1 MSHLVAM
8 LVADLASLT
17 LGALSVAMA
26 AAVVAWCAY
35 RGHRLARR
43 AAQVVFLALDGRTDE
58 ARIQARSERGGLAPL
73 VEALSGVL
81 SAPSARPL
89 WRDAAAL
96 VSLGVFPALLFA
108 RGLAALDAGAPAD
121 RIAAAS
127 ALLGWGSV
135 LLPVIGGASLAVVE
149 LGRGS
154 ARAIRGSCVS
164 LLAKSVRAAVD
175 AELNQA
181 HRRALRARDPRGD

>member
-1 MSHLVAM
+1 MSHLIAM
-8 LVADLASLT
+8 LVADAASLT

-26 AAVVAWCAY
+26 AGVVAWSAF

-43 AAQVVFLALDGRTDE
+43 AAQVVFLALDGRADE
-58 ARIQARSERGGLAPL
+58 ARIQARGERGGLAPL
-73 VEALSGVL
+73 VEALGGEL
-81 SAPSARPL
+81 AAPTARPL

-96 VSLGVFPALLFA
+96 ASLCVFPALLLA

-127 ALLGWGSV
+127 ALLGWGAL
-135 LLPVIGGASLAVVE
+135 LLPLIGGASLAVVE
-149 LGRGS
+149 LGRAS

-164 LLAKSVRAAVD
+164 LLARSVRAAVD

-181 HRRALRARDPRGD
+181 QRRALRARDPRGD